1 MNCFFDLAR
10 EGPARSTKKSHI
22 MDAWGEKYRWTTAFL
37 VFEIAWEN
45 RIMTAPRIFCEM
57 GQQLA
62 ERAEQMEETV
72 MLSGVEKKANP

>member
-1 MNCFFDLAR
+1 
-10 EGPARSTKKSHI
+10 

-72 MLSGVEKKANP
+72 MLSGVEKKANPKLDVLLCNEKIGEDLILLR

>member
-1 MNCFFDLAR
+1 
-10 EGPARSTKKSHI
+10 
-22 MDAWGEKYRWTTAFL
+22 MDAWREKHRRTTAFL
-37 VFEIAWEN
+37 VFENAWEN

-72 MLSGVEKKANP
+72 MLSGVEKKANPKLDVLLCNEKIVEDLILLS